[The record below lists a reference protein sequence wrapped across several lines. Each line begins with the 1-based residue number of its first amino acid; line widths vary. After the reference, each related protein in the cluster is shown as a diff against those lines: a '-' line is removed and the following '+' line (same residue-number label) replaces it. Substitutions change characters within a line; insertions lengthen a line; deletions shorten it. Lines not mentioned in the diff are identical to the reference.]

1 MSASYESLG
10 VAMLKE
16 DGEILEA
23 SDSIK
28 AHILKSQKKK
38 IQKKMKTVKYLRP
51 LTLAR
56 FTFSKVLYEV
66 TLYRKYTDF
75 LFLRM

>member
-1 MSASYESLG
+1 MSASYDSLG

-28 AHILKSQKKK
+28 AHILKSPKK
-38 IQKKMKTVKYLRP
+38 
-51 LTLAR
+51 
-56 FTFSKVLYEV
+56 E
-66 TLYRKYTDF
+66 TLYRKCTDF
-75 LFLRM
+75 FGF

>member
-1 MSASYESLG
+1 MSASYDSLG

-28 AHILKSQKKK
+28 AHILKSPKKTILKKTIKQKL
-38 IQKKMKTVKYLRP
+38 KTVKFSRP
-51 LTLAR
+51 LTLSR
-56 FTFSKVLYEV
+56 HTFSKVQ
-66 TLYRKYTDF
+66 KKQF
-75 LFLRM
+75 